1 MSVPGENLVSREIV
15 VAEDPR
21 GGDAEVTGDEVNFV
35 GGGGAV
41 PVLEPADGL
50 AVEADGFAE
59 LFLRQV
65 PSYAEAVDAVP
76 NPGAVVLE
84 PGVEL
89 GHIATLEWP

>member
-1 MSVPGENLVSREIV
+1 MSVLGESLVGGEIV

-21 GGDAEVTGDEVNFV
+21 WVDPEVTGDEMDLI
-35 GGGGAV
+35 GGGGAM
-41 PVLEPADGL
+41 PVLKPADGL
-50 AVEADGFAE
+50 AVKADGFAE

-65 PSYAEAVDAVP
+65 ASHAQAVDAIP
-76 NPGAVVLE
+76 DPGAVVLE